1 MCTTQHIFL
10 YTDTNKRQDSA
21 RCAPAAG
28 AALRR
33 CVAAPKCPPRNET
46 GGRSGAKQRIVGIRT
61 LSAQPILYLTNSIKQ
76 KNNPRWRFD
85 PTKDNII

>member
-33 CVAAPKCPPRNET
+33 CVAAPKCPPLNET
-46 GGRSGAKQRIVGIRT
+46 GGRSGQGPSNELLGYV
-61 LSAQPILYLTNSIKQ
+61 QYLLNQYFI
-76 KNNPRWRFD
+76 
-85 PTKDNII
+85 